1 METLA
6 NLSILK
12 PFANRNVP
20 DGHMIYMGKDK
31 HENEDL
37 IRYGIP
43 EDVWF
48 HVDNLSSAHVYL
60 RMKRGEKV
68 RRGKDENRSSIID
81 FASIA
86 MRINIL
92 LEPKL

>member
-1 METLA
+1 MQVSQ
-6 NLSILK
+6 LSIAPLYFR
-12 PFANRNVP
+12 PSLTLQ
-20 DGHMIYMGKDK
+20 DGHMMYMGKDK

-60 RMKRGEKV
+60 RMNRGEKV
-68 RRGKDENRSSIID
+68 QTTADIRKTYRHVHYVLRV
-81 FASIA
+81 IA
-86 MRINIL
+86 
-92 LEPKL
+92 